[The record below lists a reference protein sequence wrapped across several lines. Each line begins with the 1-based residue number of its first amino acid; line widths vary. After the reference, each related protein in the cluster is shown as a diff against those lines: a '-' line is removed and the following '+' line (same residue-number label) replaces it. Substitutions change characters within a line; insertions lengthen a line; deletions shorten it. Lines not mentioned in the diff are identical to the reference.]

1 MVNISHSSSTSRND
15 QEVSDLT
22 LLGSQNNSYPDDY
35 APEVL
40 ETFVNKHQEN
50 EYFVKFNCPEFT
62 SLCPITGQPDFAT
75 IYISYVPDV
84 RMVESKS
91 LKLYLFSFR
100 NHGDFHEDCINIIMK
115 DLIKIM
121 DPRYIEVWG
130 KFTPRGGI
138 SIDPYCNYGRPGT
151 KWEQVAWERLSH
163 HDLYPEVVD
172 NR

>member
-1 MVNISHSSSTSRND
+1 MVSISHSSSTSRND

-22 LLGSQNNSYPDDY
+22 LLGSRNNSYPDDY

-50 EYFVKFNCPEFT
+50 DYFVKFNCPEFT